1 MLSSWHGGTTHT
13 ETGSFAFFW
22 WMCIYLGEQFTNKK
36 ETQNEEEDVHKKV
49 KSLANVD
56 VSFNKK
62 SIPYISHY
70 YLAN

>member
-36 ETQNEEEDVHKKV
+36 ETQNEEEDVHKKG
-49 KSLANVD
+49 KSLTNV
-56 VSFNKK
+56 VFSFNKK
-62 SIPYISHY
+62 VYHIFHS
-70 YLAN
+70 AA